1 MQNEIPSQ
9 KTEHPNSDS
18 SEVRAN
24 DPKRSGG
31 QPSQRE
37 SQRGGSNDPQRNGD
51 TRNGDTRNT
60 DTRKDERSQAGR
72 QGK

>member
-31 QPSQRE
+31 QASQRE
-37 SQRGGSNDPQRNGD
+37 SQRGGSGDPQRNGD
-51 TRNGDTRNT
+51 NGDMRKGE
-60 DTRKDERSQAGR
+60 TRKDERSQAGR

>member
-24 DPKRSGG
+24 DPKR
-31 QPSQRE
+31 
-37 SQRGGSNDPQRNGD
+37 NND
-51 TRNGDTRNT
+51 TRNGDMRKG